1 MDSCTVFFKM
11 FFYINLSN
19 NCDNKYKF
27 MHFFLI
33 FFHYILLKLSMWQQY
48 KSQTTGHRKKH
59 WTMTV
64 QVTFDKRWKIIIMQ
78 CCLKWYIFFILQYI
92 RKHLRA
98 IHLDIYSVASLF
110 QLVLYNRIA
119 TPICGSLMG
128 AEKNFNSITWEKIA
142 APGAQ
147 PVVQLP
153 INSQDNFNELWHSVL
168 LHLSYTHAQTS
179 R

>member
-1 MDSCTVFFKM
+1 M

-27 MHFFLI
+27 MHFSFI

-64 QVTFDKRWKIIIMQ
+64 QVTFDQRWKIIIMQ

-110 QLVLYNRIA
+110 QLVQQNSYSYMWFSDGGREKLQLHHLRENSSTWCA
-119 TPICGSLMG
+119 ACGSTSHQFSG
-128 AEKNFNSITWEKIA
+128 
-142 APGAQ
+142 
-147 PVVQLP
+147 QLQWIMTQRP
-153 INSQDNFNELWHSVL
+153 SPSLIHTCSDIQIDIYFLFF
-168 LHLSYTHAQTS
+168 
-179 R
+179 